1 MGSEDERMGLLP
13 LASKPGGSS
22 YSIQLNVIN
31 IVPNHNNCCQKALL
45 IMLSKYHLPGPPAC
59 TLLAVGE
66 GQASSSLEEEAH
78 RILSSATNHC

>member
-1 MGSEDERMGLLP
+1 MSQQLLP
-13 LASKPGGSS
+13 EGAFN
-22 YSIQLNVIN
+22 Y
-31 IVPNHNNCCQKALL
+31 AL
-45 IMLSKYHLPGPPAC
+45 KDHLPGSPAC